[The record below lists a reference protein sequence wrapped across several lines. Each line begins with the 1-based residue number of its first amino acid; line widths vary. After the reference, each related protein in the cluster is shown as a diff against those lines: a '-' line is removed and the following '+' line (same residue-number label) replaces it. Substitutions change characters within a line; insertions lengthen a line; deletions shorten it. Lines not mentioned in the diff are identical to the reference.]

1 MLDIIKKIVDSSPK
15 TAEKK
20 IEGTDTNLDDQ
31 KRADLLDSFRK
42 LIGLENDVKNNKN
55 GIEGK
60 DDSTT
65 EKGMEK
71 SLDRKQKKVYKR
83 LQTFEKIM
91 PIAKKYVSI
100 TDGTVPI
107 ETVIWLIPGIWDMS
121 IWVVNAS
128 VMGYFWTKLS
138 MGLGYQFK
146 NLAMQTVDTGVWSIP
161 VVGDVIDAFFKSNRR
176 MYRNFLKAY
185 DRLIKKAEGMKLPW
199 DIVSKARSKR
209 EEVNLKK
216 LSITK
221 RMAGKKAV
229 TDLFGKVA

>member
-107 ETVIWLIPGIWDMS
+107 ETVI
-121 IWVVNAS
+121 
-128 VMGYFWTKLS
+128 
-138 MGLGYQFK
+138 
-146 NLAMQTVDTGVWSIP
+146 
-161 VVGDVIDAFFKSNRR
+161 
-176 MYRNFLKAY
+176 
-185 DRLIKKAEGMKLPW
+185 
-199 DIVSKARSKR
+199 
-209 EEVNLKK
+209 
-216 LSITK
+216 
-221 RMAGKKAV
+221 
-229 TDLFGKVA
+229 